1 MAVTWFRESRLLA
14 SLQRVSQVRFSCAA
28 RGAQNAEVLLFLAG
42 KEKMTIKAALCAL
55 ALVASAAAEGHDG
68 HDHGSASYERFNRV

>member
-1 MAVTWFRESRLLA
+1 M
-14 SLQRVSQVRFSCAA
+14 RVVCSQVCNAFHKYVFPVPLDAA